1 MSSNTFQMEEKLF
14 SICPTPPPPPL
25 KGSEVSIIPP
35 EKKRK
40 SSNLLKEGRASE
52 EFEAPITS
60 NYHFSLSTW

>member
-35 EKKRK
+35 EKK
-40 SSNLLKEGRASE
+40 KEIIQFTKRGTSE
-52 EFEAPITS
+52 
-60 NYHFSLSTW
+60 